1 MIDHATELRKALKA
15 YPAPPPAGTLGFI
28 AADRPL
34 VIAVLAHLPEI
45 LEELER
51 RRKGDVSR
59 ETSSDRVR

>member
-1 MIDHATELRKALKA
+1 MIDHVAELRKALEA

-34 VIAVLAHLPEI
+34 VLAVLAHLPEV
-45 LEELER
+45 LDELER

-59 ETSSDRVR
+59 ETLPPLVR